1 MLVKFFEKALQ
12 IGTNAIEMEYK
23 DGKEW
28 VMAFRYNV
36 GFGIGCLDVKEGRL
50 LLKEMEEMKKKRW
63 MTLAGKTYCLAFS
76 EYESFGEWVYRIEMK
91 EVN

>member
-1 MLVKFFEKALQ
+1 
-12 IGTNAIEMEYK
+12 MEYK

-36 GFGIGCLDVKEGRL
+36 GFWIGWLDVKEGRL

-63 MTLAGKTYCLAFS
+63 MTLAH
-76 EYESFGEWVYRIEMK
+76 
-91 EVN
+91 